1 MESGTCEK
9 QRIVFGIV
17 TVSSKGQIS
26 IPVEAREALDIKE
39 GDQLIV
45 LRRKDDSGLTLIKLD
60 LMDKLMYM
68 LQEDEEFFKK
78 IVRGEK
84 S

>member
-1 MESGTCEK
+1 MASGACEK
-9 QRIVFGIV
+9 LRIVFGIV

-26 IPVEAREALDIKE
+26 IPVEAREALNIRE

-68 LQEDEEFFKK
+68 LQEDEEFFRK
-78 IVRGEK
+78 IMKGER

>member
-1 MESGTCEK
+1 MTGTCEK
-9 QRIVFGIV
+9 RRIVFGIV

-26 IPVEAREALDIKE
+26 IPIEAREALDIKE

-78 IVRGEK
+78 IVRDEK

>member
-1 MESGTCEK
+1 MTGTCEK
-9 QRIVFGIV
+9 RRIVFGIV

-78 IVRGEK
+78 IVKGEK